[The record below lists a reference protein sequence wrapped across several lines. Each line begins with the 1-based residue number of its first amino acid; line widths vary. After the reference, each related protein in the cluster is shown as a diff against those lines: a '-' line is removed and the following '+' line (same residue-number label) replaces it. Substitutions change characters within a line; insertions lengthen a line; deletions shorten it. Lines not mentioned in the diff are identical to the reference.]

1 MTAHSNNAT
10 THPALFA
17 LRPPGWLG
25 TEAGERLVERLEYL
39 RHTPSRIVWVGEG
52 TDWTDSLA
60 ARYPNA
66 ACCGYRP
73 DEPATGGTPTSPAQ
87 TACSKTFLARLK
99 KRFAQGKRKSATVP
113 FRTANP
119 LHLPEAPGGIDL
131 LLSNL
136 LLYRT
141 QDPEPLLAAWQP
153 LLAENA
159 ALFFVTLGPDTL
171 KELKAALA
179 HRDAPLPWPPFWDM
193 HDLGDILVRLRYAE
207 PVMDMQMLTVRYER
221 SAALLADWGPWLG
234 EAATERLR
242 AIAFPFTVT
251 VELVFGHAW
260 RVTRPKPPRQD
271 PRAPR
276 PIVWQPRPGKPQD
289 PGTPQNR

>member
-10 THPALFA
+10 THPALSA

-25 TEAGERLVERLEYL
+25 AEAGERLVERLEYL
-39 RHTPSRIVWVGEG
+39 RHAPSRIVWVGEG

-73 DEPATGGTPTSPAQ
+73 DETAAGSAPLSPSDA
-87 TACSKTFLARLK
+87 ACGDSFLARLK
-99 KRFAQGKRKSATVP
+99 QRFAQGKRKSPTVS
-113 FRTANP
+113 FRTADP
-119 LHLPEAPGGIDL
+119 LRLPEEPGQIDL
-131 LLSNL
+131 LFSNL
-136 LLYRT
+136 LLYRAE
-141 QDPEPLLAAWQP
+141 DPAPLLAAWQP

-159 ALFFVTLGPDTL
+159 PLFFVTLGPDTL

-179 HRDAPLPWPPFWDM
+179 HRDATQPWPPFLDM
-193 HDLGDILVRLRYAE
+193 HDLGDILVRLHYAE

-221 SAALLADWGPWLG
+221 SEALLADWGPWLG
-234 EAATERLR
+234 DAAAERLR
-242 AIAFPFTVT
+242 ALAFPFTVT

-260 RVTRPKPPRQD
+260 RVTRTEQPKHD
-271 PRAPR
+271 PHAPR
-276 PIVWQPRPGKPQD
+276 PIVWQPRPG
-289 PGTPQNR
+289 TPQNR